1 MQKKEIWINK
11 KEDELRITE
20 YLQELIT
27 ILEQKAKTRDR
38 QTGILK

>member
-11 KEDELRITE
+11 KEEELRITE

-38 QTGILK
+38 QTGRLK